1 MRKTLIQ
8 IIKFGLVGVVNTLV
22 SYITYSVLFYFGV
35 PPLICNIPAFIISVF
50 VSFLLNSR
58 FVFKE
63 EEGKEERKWWQVL
76 MKSYISYSFTGLFL
90 AEVLTALWL
99 NVIHIEKYIVFLIPF
114 LAKFGINLTA
124 VELAGY
130 LAPIMNLAVS
140 IPINFILNK
149 FWAYRQRSIDKDTD
163 LKMEN

>member
-1 MRKTLIQ
+1 MKKTLIQ
-8 IIKFGLVGVVNTLV
+8 IIKFSLVGVVNTLV

-58 FVFKE
+58 FVFKKE
-63 EEGKEERKWWQVL
+63 EDKEERKWWQIL
-76 MKSYISYSFTGLFL
+76 IKSYISYSFTGLFL

-99 NVIHIEKYIVFLIPF
+99 NVIHIEKYLGFLLPVI
-114 LAKFGINLTA
+114 ADFGISLTSA
-124 VELAGY
+124 ELAGY
-130 LAPIMNLAVS
+130 LAPILNLVIS

-149 FWAYRQRSIDKDTD
+149 FWAYRQKGRDTD
-163 LKMEN
+163 INLDTEN